1 MSPTLIA
8 PAAPE
13 PAAPRL
19 RRLRTAAVL
28 AGAGLRP
35 GTSRRAAVCGAA
47 RLLTALGV
55 RVRVQAPLVAW
66 PRVRPGSPGVL
77 VVADSRSDLAH
88 LALTTAVP
96 GTVAVEGR
104 PGRHARALR
113 LPVLPASADAIAAA
127 LRAGTTVTVRPGA
140 DGRLS
145 PAGFAAAAAT
155 GAPVC
160 PVAVR
165 SRPGAGVTVVEL
177 HLLPEVA
184 GATGDPAALADGAR
198 RALTALPGGLAAG
211 ARPEPARGGGQRGP
225 ATR

>member
-1 MSPTLIA
+1 MSPMLI
-8 PAAPE
+8 APE
-13 PAAPRL
+13 PAAPSF

-35 GTSRRAAVCGAA
+35 GSSRRAAVCGAA

-66 PRVRPGSPGVL
+66 PRVRAGSPGLL

-96 GTVAVEGR
+96 GTVAVEGAR

-113 LPVLPASADAIAAA
+113 LPVVPAKADAIAAA

-140 DGRLS
+140 DGRL
-145 PAGFAAAAAT
+145 PAAGFAAAAAV

-160 PVAVR
+160 PIAVR

-184 GATGDPAALADGAR
+184 GAAGDAPALADGAR
-198 RALTALPGGLAAG
+198 RALAAVSS
-211 ARPEPARGGGQRGP
+211 R
-225 ATR
+225 